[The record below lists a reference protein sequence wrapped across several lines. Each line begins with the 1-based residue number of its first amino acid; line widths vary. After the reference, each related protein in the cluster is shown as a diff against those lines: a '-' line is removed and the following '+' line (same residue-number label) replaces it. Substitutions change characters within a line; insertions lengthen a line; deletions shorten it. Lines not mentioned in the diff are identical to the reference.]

1 MSEPLTIF
9 VHHDKGDAA
18 KVVVDPNETLQNLDK
33 HLILPKFRF
42 VFFNNMVLLGA
53 FTYSFYKIQNGD
65 HIYVIPIAFSSAQNI
80 KNSILHAFIPNINEP
95 KKEVKPNPEKRIS
108 SFLRETA
115 RLKDQFLQKVE
126 GTMYRKPLG
135 LLSGIMRSRAV
146 PAPPPPPPPP
156 PAQNIPTVIPQL
168 STKPS
173 SDALPLLWS
182 TNETEDDDD
191 DDIDDE
197 DDDDESME
205 EEEEVNDKKDS
216 NKPK

>member
-9 VHHDKGDAA
+9 VHQDKGDAA

-33 HLILPKFRF
+33 HLNLPKFRF

-80 KNSILHAFIPNINEP
+80 KNSIIHAFIPNINEP
-95 KKEVKPNPEKRIS
+95 KKEVKPNPEKRIT
-108 SFLRETA
+108 SFFRETA

-126 GTMYRKPLG
+126 GTMNRKPFG
-135 LLSGIMRSRAV
+135 LFSGIMRSKAA
-146 PAPPPPPPPP
+146 PIPPPPPPPLP
-156 PAQNIPTVIPQL
+156 ENNIPTVIPPM

-182 TNETEDDDD
+182 TNETEDDV
-191 DDIDDE
+191 DDE
-197 DDDDESME
+197 DDDDLYE
-205 EEEEVNDKKDS
+205 EESEDEGNGHK
-216 NKPK
+216 NPE